1 MPNPHDTHPVATSDN
16 AIKGSAQNKTPMNAP
31 IAIIGMGA
39 IFPKALGLKHY
50 WHLIFNGIDAITTI
64 PEESHWSL
72 KDYFDADPATP
83 DHTYCKRGGF
93 LPKVNFDPAR
103 YSFPP
108 ANLEATDTSQLL
120 GLMVAEMALEDAGYP
135 DKSPNFT
142 TELKRRTNVIL
153 GVTGTQELVIPLGG
167 RLYHPHWKKAL
178 DETGIPQEKRDEILQ
193 RMADKFPQ
201 WQENSFPGLLGNVV
215 AGRIANRL
223 DLGGTNTVVDAACA
237 SSLSALHTACLEL
250 QSGRCDMSITGGVD
264 TLNDIFMHMCFSKTG
279 VLSHT
284 SDAKPFSKDAD
295 GTVLGE
301 GVGMVVL
308 KRLSDAERDK
318 DRIYAVIKGIGTS
331 SDGKTGGIYAPDS
344 GGQLRAL
351 HAAYG
356 DAGID
361 PHTVELFE
369 AHGTGTRVGDKIEF
383 SALSALLSENPLN
396 IASGITS
403 SSPFMEKG
411 LEGEVTRQDQKGI
424 PNQKSRLDQTKE
436 TKSSQKPSSTA
447 AIGSVKS
454 MIGHAKAAA
463 GVAGLIK
470 AALSLH
476 HKVILPTL
484 KAETPDPAL
493 KIEKSPLYLNALSKP
508 WTTNSHHPRRSGVS
522 AFGFGGSNFHIVLEE
537 TTPSK
542 GEISWDG
549 SVEIIAFSSQS
560 KDGLQ
565 QAIQAFKD
573 EISSEHHAPGS
584 PLDDLEQAQRLSW
597 HAAET
602 RKRFDGSNAFRILMT
617 IHQGSGA
624 VEKCETM
631 ISFFSSMATDLSSTE
646 PHGFF
651 IDEKERKAFE
661 KEGIYLGMGKHDGKI
676 AFLFPGQGS
685 QYTGMERELM
695 AMFPEAVDALSLAQ
709 REVCGGDDPI
719 LSKITLTDAIFPP
732 PAYALDPKAA
742 EEKLRKTD
750 VAQPA
755 IGAVSIAMAKIL
767 KRFGIHPDATCGHSF
782 GELSALCIAGRLD
795 EKSFYRLA
803 GYRGQYMA
811 KAAESGKESG
821 SMLAIKAPLEKIEQL
836 IEDEKLDL
844 ILANRNSPEQGVL
857 SGPSHEIKKAAKACK
872 KRKMRAIKLPVAAAF
887 HSKLVKQAA
896 KPFARQVE
904 KTKLTET
911 ETQVISNTTG
921 KAYPHDAKKA
931 AAVLGKQLSR
941 PVDFVSDIETLLG
954 EGVTTF
960 IEVGPKNVLT
970 GLTRSILDHRDQ
982 GSLDHND
989 QAAPSDPAKS
999 KPMGSNRGQSID
1011 NDIDG
1016 NGPRS
1021 SKERTAIVTL
1031 AMDGS
1036 NGKKRAIEDLAA
1048 LISSLAAVGIP
1059 VALDQWEHPVEK
1071 PAKKMMRVPLTG
1083 ANVKPPTVMR
1093 EYASPAVTPQTQ
1105 IDPLTMPTPP
1115 QTVHLQREQPNETP
1129 RPDEQT
1135 SASPKGF
1142 PPRMAAPKIAKSNA
1156 KPRKASHHRENISP
1170 NAKAFETS
1178 SHRQSTSPLSPTP
1191 KGTDMTTYQQNQFP
1205 PTDKSLSVA
1214 QAGHGNPQ
1222 EMQNQQTPPWT
1233 PTDTHMN
1240 HDRMN
1245 MAPPQASDPHL
1256 IFSAMQ
1262 LVQQGMASM
1271 QELQARTAQAHE
1283 KFLETQTTAG
1293 HTLQAMMEQTRFF
1306 AQHAINGAGQAP
1318 LMPQGTPSLYS
1329 SPSVADS
1336 STHAAPSIANSNNH
1350 TAPTRPPYLE
1360 RPSAP
1365 MPNRNNGRSFSS
1377 EIASGNMFNPYR
1389 GNNGESHSHSG
1400 TSLNLDTAPTMAQPK
1415 PQAVAPS
1422 HPTPAPALQ
1431 PQPSATPAPRENI
1444 EATLLETVS
1453 KLTGFPTEMLT
1464 LDMDIESDLGIDSIK
1479 RVEIVSEL
1487 EKAIPGTDA
1496 LTPENMGTLRTLKD
1510 IVAAIAPESGTLSA
1524 QGTTGTTDIT
1534 QTTTAPSTT
1543 ALPST
1548 VSDHTASTG
1557 TSLAQTSKSDA
1568 QKNDLAGVMT
1578 ILMETISE
1586 LTGFPTEMLTP
1597 EMDLESDLGID
1608 SIKRVEI
1615 LSNLEQKLPE
1625 AATLSPD
1632 DLGTLKTLAQI
1643 AERIAGP
1650 SEEKAVSEK
1659 TSAGEM
1665 ETTTTETGAKEE
1677 SKKNS

>member
-1 MPNPHDTHPVATSDN
+1 MPTHDA
-16 AIKGSAQNKTPMNAP
+16 

-50 WHLIFNGIDAITTI
+50 WHLIFNGIDAITAI

-103 YSFPP
+103 YGFPP
-108 ANLEATDTSQLL
+108 SNLEATDTSQLL

-135 DKSPNFT
+135 TQSDNFT
-142 TELKRRTNVIL
+142 TELKRRTNIIL

-167 RLYHPHWKKAL
+167 RLYHPHWKRAL
-178 DETGIPQEKRDEILQ
+178 DEAGIPQEKRDEILQ

-237 SSLSALHTACLEL
+237 SSLSAVHTACLEL

-308 KRLSDAERDK
+308 KRLPDAQRDK

-344 GGQLRAL
+344 AGQLRAL
-351 HAAYG
+351 KAAYG
-356 DAGID
+356 DAGVD

-383 SALSALLSENPLN
+383 SALSALLSENPS
-396 IASGITS
+396 IS
-403 SSPFMEKG
+403 SDDAAQDKEP
-411 LEGEVTRQDQKGI
+411 DQKCSS
-424 PNQKSRLDQTKE
+424 NQKKE
-436 TKSSQKPSSTA
+436 SKRFIEQSPNA

-454 MIGHAKAAA
+454 MVGHAKAAA

-470 AALSLH
+470 AVLSLH
-476 HKVILPTL
+476 HKVIPPTL

-493 KIEKSPLYLNALSKP
+493 EIEKSPLYLNALSKP
-508 WTTNSHHPRRSGVS
+508 WTADDHHPRRSGVS

-537 TTPSK
+537 TTLPK
-542 GEISWDG
+542 KEVSWDG
-549 SVEIIAFSSQS
+549 SVEIIAFSSPS
-560 KDGLQ
+560 KDGLKEAVEVFKT
-565 QAIQAFKD
+565 AISPEA
-573 EISSEHHAPGS
+573 HTPPGA
-584 PLDDLEQAQRLSW
+584 PLDELEESQRLSW

-602 RKRFDGSNAFRILMT
+602 RKSFDGSNSFRVLMT
-617 IHQGSGA
+617 IHQVSEA

-631 ISFFSSMATDLSSTE
+631 ISFFSSTATDAFS
-646 PHGFF
+646 

-661 KEGIYLGMGKHDGKI
+661 KQGIYLGRGKHDGKI

-685 QYTGMERELM
+685 QYTGMGRELM
-695 AMFPEAVDALSLAQ
+695 AMFPEAVDALTLAQ
-709 REVCGGDDPI
+709 KEVCGGDDPI
-719 LSKITLTDAIFPP
+719 LSSITLTDAIFPP
-732 PAYALDPKAA
+732 PGYALDPKAA

-755 IGAVSIAMAKIL
+755 IGTVSIAMANIL
-767 KRFGIHPDATCGHSF
+767 KRFGINPDATCGHSF
-782 GELSALCIAGRLD
+782 GELSALCTAGRLD

-803 GYRGQYMA
+803 GYRGKYMA
-811 KAAESGKESG
+811 EAAQSGKESG
-821 SMLAIKAPLEKIEQL
+821 SMLAVKAPLKMIEQL

-857 SGPSHEIKKAAKACK
+857 SGPSDEIQKAAKACK

-887 HSKLVKQAA
+887 HSKLVKHAA
-896 KPFARQVE
+896 KPFAKRVE
-904 KTKLTET
+904 KTELTET
-911 ETQVISNTTG
+911 ETPVISNSTG
-921 KAYPHDAKKA
+921 KAYPKNANEA
-931 AAVLGKQLSR
+931 AAILGKQLSR
-941 PVDFVSDIETLLG
+941 PVDFVADIETLLG

-970 GLTRSILDHRDQ
+970 GLTRSILNHNAQ
-982 GSLDHND
+982 GT
-989 QAAPSDPAKS
+989 PSDPAKRR
-999 KPMGSNRGQSID
+999 PLGTNGGQSID
-1011 NDIDG
+1011 MDG
-1016 NGPRS
+1016 KAMNGNESES
-1021 SKERTAIVTL
+1021 SKETAAIATF
-1031 AMDGS
+1031 AMDDS

-1048 LISSLAAVGIP
+1048 LISSLAALGIP
-1059 VALDQWEHPVEK
+1059 VDLDQWEHP
-1071 PAKKMMRVPLTG
+1071 AKKPVKKRMRVPLTG

-1093 EYASPAVTPQTQ
+1093 EYTSPAVALQPEPSTV
-1105 IDPLTMPTPP
+1105 PP
-1115 QTVHLQREQPNETP
+1115 PPPVHHKMAPPKDRTRPNAQKS
-1129 RPDEQT
+1129 D
-1135 SASPKGF
+1135 SPKGL
-1142 PPRMAAPKIAKSNA
+1142 PPRMTAPKTEKSNA
-1156 KPRKASHHRENISP
+1156 KP
-1170 NAKAFETS
+1170 FETS
-1178 SHRQSTSPLSPTP
+1178 SHRQSASPLSPTP
-1191 KGTDMTTYQQNQFP
+1191 KGTDMTTYQQDQFP
-1205 PTDKSLSVA
+1205 PSDKNLSVA
-1214 QAGHGNPQ
+1214 QGDLKSPQ
-1222 EMQNQQTPPWT
+1222 EVQNQQTTSWSAEE
-1233 PTDTHMN
+1233 THMN
-1240 HDRMN
+1240 HDPMDT
-1245 MAPPQASDPHL
+1245 PSPQASDPRL

-1318 LMPQGTPSLYS
+1318 LTESQKASFSMHAPPSAGPRNTHAPQTGTPHLE
-1329 SPSVADS
+1329 SPEK
-1336 STHAAPSIANSNNH
+1336 AP
-1350 TAPTRPPYLE
+1350 L
-1360 RPSAP
+1360 
-1365 MPNRNNGRSFSS
+1365 PNRNNGRSFSS
-1377 EIASGNMFNPYR
+1377 KEAPGNMFNPYR
-1389 GNNGESHSHSG
+1389 GNNGASHSHSG
-1400 TSLNLDTAPTMAQPK
+1400 TSLNLDTATMAAAPTAASTGVAPPMEQPK

-1422 HPTPAPALQ
+1422 HPTPAPAPQ
-1431 PQPSATPAPRENI
+1431 SQPSAAPAPRENI
-1444 EATLLETVS
+1444 EAILLETVS

-1464 LDMDIESDLGIDSIK
+1464 LEMDIESDLGIDSIK

-1510 IVAAIAPESGTLSA
+1510 IVAAIAPDGGNHPA
-1524 QGTTGTTDIT
+1524 QATIRTTE
-1534 QTTTAPSTT
+1534 TTTVPSAPVSPSAVSDQTPSTGN
-1543 ALPST
+1543 PS
-1548 VSDHTASTG
+1548 VKASQ
-1557 TSLAQTSKSDA
+1557 SEAPASAPD
-1568 QKNDLAGVMT
+1568 DVMA

-1615 LSNLEQKLPE
+1615 LSNLEQKLPK

-1632 DLGTLKTLAQI
+1632 DLGTLKTLFQI

-1650 SEEKAVSEK
+1650 TQEKRDAVTEK
-1659 TSAGEM
+1659 SSIAEM
-1665 ETTTTETGAKEE
+1665 ETAAAETTTATSG

>member
-1 MPNPHDTHPVATSDN
+1 
-16 AIKGSAQNKTPMNAP
+16 
-31 IAIIGMGA
+31 MGA

-50 WHLIFNGIDAITTI
+50 WHLIFNGIDAITAI

-72 KDYFDADPATP
+72 KDYFDANPATP

-103 YSFPP
+103 YGFPP
-108 ANLEATDTSQLL
+108 SNLEATDTSQLL

-135 DKSPNFT
+135 TQSANFT
-142 TELKRRTNVIL
+142 TELKRRTNIIL

-167 RLYHPHWKKAL
+167 RLYHPHWKRAL
-178 DETGIPQEKRDEILQ
+178 DEAGIPPEKRDEILQ

-237 SSLSALHTACLEL
+237 SSLSAVHTACLEL

-301 GVGMVVL
+301 GVGMMVL
-308 KRLSDAERDK
+308 KRLPDAQRDK

-344 GGQLRAL
+344 AGQLRAL
-351 HAAYG
+351 KAAYG
-356 DAGID
+356 DAGVD

-383 SALSALLSENPLN
+383 AALSTLLSENPS
-396 IASGITS
+396 IS
-403 SSPFMEKG
+403 SDDAAQDKEP
-411 LEGEVTRQDQKGI
+411 DQKCSS
-424 PNQKSRLDQTKE
+424 NQKKE
-436 TKSSQKPSSTA
+436 SKRFIEQSPNA

-454 MIGHAKAAA
+454 MVGHAKAAA

-470 AALSLH
+470 AVLSLH
-476 HKVILPTL
+476 HKVIPPTL

-493 KIEKSPLYLNALSKP
+493 EIEKSPLYLNALSKP
-508 WTTNSHHPRRSGVS
+508 WTADDHHPRRSGVS

-537 TTPSK
+537 TALPK
-542 GEISWDG
+542 KEVSWDG
-549 SVEIIAFSSQS
+549 SVEIIAFSSPS
-560 KDGLQ
+560 KDGLKE
-565 QAIQAFKD
+565 AIEVFKTA
-573 EISSEHHAPGS
+573 ISPEDHNPPGA
-584 PLDDLEQAQRLSW
+584 PLDELEESQRLSW

-602 RKRFDGSNAFRILMT
+602 RKSFDGSNSFRVLMT
-617 IHQGSGA
+617 IHQVSEA
-624 VEKCETM
+624 VKKCETM
-631 ISFFSSMATDLSSTE
+631 ISFFSSMATDFSSTATDA
-646 PHGFF
+646 FS

-661 KEGIYLGMGKHDGKI
+661 KQGIYLGMGKHDGKI

-685 QYTGMERELM
+685 QYTGMGRELM
-695 AMFPEAVDALSLAQ
+695 AMFPEAVDALTLAQ
-709 REVCGGDDPI
+709 KEVCGGDDPI
-719 LSKITLTDAIFPP
+719 LSNITLTDAIFPP
-732 PAYALDPKAA
+732 PGYALDPKAA

-755 IGAVSIAMAKIL
+755 IGTVSIAMANIL
-767 KRFGIHPDATCGHSF
+767 KRFGINPDATCGHSF
-782 GELSALCIAGRLD
+782 GELSALCTAGRLD

-811 KAAESGKESG
+811 EAAQSGKESG
-821 SMLAIKAPLEKIEQL
+821 SMLAVKAPLEMIEQL

-857 SGPSHEIKKAAKACK
+857 SGPSDEIQKAAKACK

-887 HSKLVKQAA
+887 HSKLVKHAA
-896 KPFARQVE
+896 KPFAKRVE
-904 KTKLTET
+904 KTELTET
-911 ETQVISNTTG
+911 ETPVISNSTG
-921 KAYPHDAKKA
+921 KAYPKNAKEA
-931 AAVLGKQLSR
+931 ATILGKQLSR
-941 PVDFVSDIETLLG
+941 PVDFVADIETLLD

-970 GLTRSILDHRDQ
+970 GLTRSILNHNAQ
-982 GSLDHND
+982 GT
-989 QAAPSDPAKS
+989 PSDPAKRR
-999 KPMGSNRGQSID
+999 PLETNGGQSID
-1011 NDIDG
+1011 MDG
-1016 NGPRS
+1016 KVMNGNES
-1021 SKERTAIVTL
+1021 ELSKETAAIATF
-1031 AMDGS
+1031 AMDDS

-1048 LISSLAAVGIP
+1048 LISSLAALGIP
-1059 VALDQWEHPVEK
+1059 VDLDQWEHP
-1071 PAKKMMRVPLTG
+1071 AKKPVKKRMRVPLTG

-1093 EYASPAVTPQTQ
+1093 EYASPVVALQPEPSTV
-1105 IDPLTMPTPP
+1105 PTPP
-1115 QTVHLQREQPNETP
+1115 PVHHKMAPPKDETRPNAQKS
-1129 RPDEQT
+1129 D
-1135 SASPKGF
+1135 SPKGF
-1142 PPRMAAPKIAKSNA
+1142 PPRMTAPKTEKSNA
-1156 KPRKASHHRENISP
+1156 EP
-1170 NAKAFETS
+1170 FETS
-1178 SHRQSTSPLSPTP
+1178 SHRQSASPLSPTP
-1191 KGTDMTTYQQNQFP
+1191 KGTDMTTYQQDQFP
-1205 PTDKSLSVA
+1205 PSDKNLSVA
-1214 QAGHGNPQ
+1214 QGDLKSPQ
-1222 EMQNQQTPPWT
+1222 EVQNQQTTSWPAEE
-1233 PTDTHMN
+1233 THMN
-1240 HDRMN
+1240 HDPMDT
-1245 MAPPQASDPHL
+1245 PSPQASDPRL

-1318 LMPQGTPSLYS
+1318 LTESQKASFSMHAPPSAGPRNTHAPQTGTPHLE
-1329 SPSVADS
+1329 SP
-1336 STHAAPSIANSNNH
+1336 
-1350 TAPTRPPYLE
+1350 E
-1360 RPSAP
+1360 KAP

-1377 EIASGNMFNPYR
+1377 KEAPGNMFNPYR
-1389 GNNGESHSHSG
+1389 GNNGGFPASSNHQDPVRM
-1400 TSLNLDTAPTMAQPK
+1400 TTPADPAASLIAQKMAAPVPPE
-1415 PQAVAPS
+1415 PQTVAPS
-1422 HPTPAPALQ
+1422 HPTHAPA
-1431 PQPSATPAPRENI
+1431 APTMTNNGDRLTGTIDNGAVADSSVQIKNI
-1444 EATLLETVS
+1444 EAILLETVS

-1464 LDMDIESDLGIDSIK
+1464 LEMDIESDLGIDSIK

-1510 IVAAIAPESGTLSA
+1510 IVAAIAPDDGNHPA
-1524 QGTTGTTDIT
+1524 QATIRTTE
-1534 QTTTAPSTT
+1534 TTTVSSAPVSPSAVSDQTPSTGNPSVKASQSEAPSN
-1543 ALPST
+1543 AP
-1548 VSDHTASTG
+1548 D
-1557 TSLAQTSKSDA
+1557 D
-1568 QKNDLAGVMT
+1568 VMA

-1615 LSNLEQKLPE
+1615 LSNLEQKLPK

-1632 DLGTLKTLAQI
+1632 DLGTLKTLSQI
-1643 AERIAGP
+1643 AGRIAGHP
-1650 SEEKAVSEK
+1650 EEKAAPVSEK
-1659 TSAGEM
+1659 TLAVEM
-1665 ETTTTETGAKEE
+1665 ESTTAQTITTDE